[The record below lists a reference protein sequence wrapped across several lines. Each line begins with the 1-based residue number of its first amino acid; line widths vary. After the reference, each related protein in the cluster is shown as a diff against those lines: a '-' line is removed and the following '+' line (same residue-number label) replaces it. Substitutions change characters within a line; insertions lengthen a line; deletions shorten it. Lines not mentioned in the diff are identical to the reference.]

1 MIGVMKTNNTLGNRI
16 KDFLKKEVVLC
27 VAFVLAV
34 VSAFLVPPDA
44 AYRAYID
51 FRTLGI
57 LFCLM
62 SVMAGLQKIG
72 VFEQIAMRLLART
85 RKPSSLVVIL
95 VFLCFVFSMVIT
107 NDVALITF
115 VPFVFTVGRLSG
127 EKLYRRMVF
136 PTVVLQTIAANLGSM
151 LTPIG
156 NPQNLYL
163 YGISGMDWADFVETM
178 LPYSAA
184 SLGLLT
190 IGCVGLGR
198 WLERQADVTEAKT
211 GEADVTEAGTG
222 QVRTGEAETGEAGTG
237 EADVTEAKTGEA
249 DVTEAGT
256 GETDG
261 TPRVNV
267 LVDPG
272 STHRSFDT
280 LAAGKFAVAVYM
292 GLFILC
298 LWTVARIVPL
308 WITMAAV
315 VVGVAIVDVRVFRR
329 VDYCLLLTFTA
340 FFVFIGNMGRLPVFS
355 GFLQYMVSG
364 HEVPVAILASQ
375 CISNVPAAL
384 LLSGFTDNVTGL
396 LIGTNLGGLGTLI
409 ASMASLISYKYV
421 AAEVRER
428 ELPGGKGRYFWF
440 FTAAN
445 LVFLAILGT
454 LYACIG

>member
-44 AYRAYID
+44 AYRDYID

-198 WLERQADVTEAKT
+198 WLERQTDGAE
-211 GEADVTEAGTG
+211 EAGTG
-222 QVRTGEAETGEAGTG
+222 QVRTGETDVTEVGTG
-237 EADVTEAKTGEA
+237 EADE
-249 DVTEAGT
+249 
-256 GETDG
+256 

-280 LAAGKFAVAVYM
+280 LAAGKFAVAVYR

-308 WITMAAV
+308 WITMVAV

-428 ELPGGKGRYFWF
+428 ELPGGKGRYFWL

>member
-44 AYRAYID
+44 AYRDYID

-198 WLERQADVTEAKT
+198 WLERQT
-211 GEADVTEAGTG
+211 DVTEAGTG
-222 QVRTGEAETGEAGTG
+222 QVRTGEA
-237 EADVTEAKTGEA
+237 

-256 GETDG
+256 GETDE

-428 ELPGGKGRYFWF
+428 ELPGGKGRYFWL

>member
-44 AYRAYID
+44 AYRDYID

-198 WLERQADVTEAKT
+198 WLERQTDGAE
-211 GEADVTEAGTG
+211 EAGTG
-222 QVRTGEAETGEAGTG
+222 QVRTGETDVTEVGTG
-237 EADVTEAKTGEA
+237 EADE
-249 DVTEAGT
+249 
-256 GETDG
+256 

-308 WITMAAV
+308 WITMVAV

-428 ELPGGKGRYFWF
+428 ELPGGKGRYFWL

>member
-1 MIGVMKTNNTLGNRI
+1 MKTNNTLGNRI

-44 AYRAYID
+44 AYRDYID

-198 WLERQADVTEAKT
+198 WLERQTDGAE
-211 GEADVTEAGTG
+211 EAGTG
-222 QVRTGEAETGEAGTG
+222 QVRTGETDVTEVGTG
-237 EADVTEAKTGEA
+237 EADE
-249 DVTEAGT
+249 
-256 GETDG
+256 

-308 WITMAAV
+308 WITMVAV

-396 LIGTNLGGLGTLI
+396 LICTNLGGLGTLI

-428 ELPGGKGRYFWF
+428 ELPGGKGRYFWL